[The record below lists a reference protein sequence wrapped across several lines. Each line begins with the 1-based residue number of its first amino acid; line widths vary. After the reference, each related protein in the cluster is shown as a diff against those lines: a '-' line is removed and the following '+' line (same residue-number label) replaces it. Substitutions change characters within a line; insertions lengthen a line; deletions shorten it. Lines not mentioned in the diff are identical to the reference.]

1 MSELYRILE
10 NLSGYQNNEEA
21 LEFTYVAK
29 AWDKLSHE
37 NKISSELTFDN
48 FYNQKVDL
56 QKLVTIFE
64 KLSKEIKLFKL
75 YRFNAKRFDND
86 TLTNLL
92 GIVKKIE
99 IFPLVNDAFYI
110 DRSMMSGFCIS
121 NQIAELGIKLLDGPL
136 EELYVPFTSG
146 FAYANYTNCKIYADS
161 QLSNAALHAELINIL
176 ENKNI
181 EFYFTNALELPM
193 FINEDAPH
201 LLKKFNHILS
211 FPPFGYKGLL
221 DTTKDK
227 FHRFQFQKGTILDIA
242 YFEHI
247 LAQTN
252 LKAVVLMPVGFTYRS
267 GTEEDFRRYLIE
279 KNYLE
284 AIIQLPPNMHNA
296 TSIETTFFVI
306 NKQKEDDKV
315 LFINLKDERFITRD
329 GRKLVFK
336 SLEEIVDIYIN
347 KQVIENI
354 SCLISKQEI
363 QSNNYSFA
371 IDRYVISQQAKN
383 LQKNLEQFEL
393 KRLEEIAEVRRS
405 QLFKDEGEG
414 KEVYEISPS
423 DFNKAGF
430 TLECGK
436 LKQIGSQYKRLQTY
450 RLEPYDVLL
459 STKGTIGKVA
469 IIGEIHEAM
478 IASQAIQVI
487 RVIGDSKKE
496 KAIMLY
502 MFFKSDL
509 SQAILSSLVSGV
521 VMPQIATVDI
531 KKLAIPFLSKVQEIQ
546 LVKCFENE
554 QLLYEDLDIIQAKI
568 KSIHTNFLGVN

>member
-1 MSELYRILE
+1 
-10 NLSGYQNNEEA
+10 
-21 LEFTYVAK
+21 
-29 AWDKLSHE
+29 
-37 NKISSELTFDN
+37 
-48 FYNQKVDL
+48 
-56 QKLVTIFE
+56 
-64 KLSKEIKLFKL
+64 
-75 YRFNAKRFDND
+75 
-86 TLTNLL
+86 
-92 GIVKKIE
+92 
-99 IFPLVNDAFYI
+99 
-110 DRSMMSGFCIS
+110 
-121 NQIAELGIKLLDGPL
+121 
-136 EELYVPFTSG
+136 
-146 FAYANYTNCKIYADS
+146 
-161 QLSNAALHAELINIL
+161 
-176 ENKNI
+176 
-181 EFYFTNALELPM
+181 
-193 FINEDAPH
+193 
-201 LLKKFNHILS
+201 
-211 FPPFGYKGLL
+211 
-221 DTTKDK
+221 
-227 FHRFQFQKGTILDIA
+227 
-242 YFEHI
+242 
-247 LAQTN
+247 
-252 LKAVVLMPVGFTYRS
+252 MPVGFTYRS